1 MSFKIAVDKIE
12 RQKCQKKDKAI
23 REKIAAKYLHQ
34 KTKKEKRDMQDI
46 NALLTKKSKQ
56 PQ

>member
-12 RQKCQKKDKAI
+12 RQKRQKKDKAI

-56 PQ
+56 P